1 MLKSIVL
8 LDDNSATNFIHE
20 TYLRR
25 VNCVER
31 IHTFTMGIKAIEYLK
46 TLEVFPELIFV
57 DINMPTMDAWEFME
71 IYEEIDMSLKINTR
85 VILLTTSIIPSDKGK
100 MSLYSEIEAMM
111 FKPLNEEAIR
121 NILGRVFQSNTII
134 ILSC

>member
-121 NILGRVFQSNTII
+121 NILVEYFNLT
-134 ILSC
+134 L

>member
-31 IHTFTMGIKAIEYLK
+31 IHTFTMGIKAIEYLN

-71 IYEEIDMSLKINTR
+71 IYEKIDMSLKINTR

-100 MSLYSEIEAMM
+100 MSLFSEIETML
-111 FKPLNEEAIR
+111 FKPLNEEAIK
-121 NILGRVFQSNTII
+121 NIMIEYFNLT
-134 ILSC
+134 L

>member
-8 LDDNSATNFIHE
+8 LDDNTATNFIHE

-31 IHTFTMGIKAIEYLK
+31 IYTFTMGEKAIEYLMS
-46 TLEVFPELIFV
+46 LEVFPELIFV

-71 IYEEIDMSLKINTR
+71 IYEEIDMSLKINTK

-100 MSLYSEIEAMM
+100 MSLFNEIEAMM
-111 FKPLNEEAIR
+111 FKPLNEEAIK
-121 NILGRVFQSNTII
+121 NIMNEHFNLTF
-134 ILSC
+134 